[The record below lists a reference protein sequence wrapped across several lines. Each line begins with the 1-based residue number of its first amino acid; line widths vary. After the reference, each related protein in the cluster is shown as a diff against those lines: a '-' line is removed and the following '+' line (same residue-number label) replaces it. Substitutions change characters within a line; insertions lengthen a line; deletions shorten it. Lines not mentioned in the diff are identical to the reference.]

1 MNISVYANH
10 PYQEVRNMWSI
21 AMKNIPQHSL
31 KYVRATVDKDFV
43 DRIIAGMEN
52 KYYWKKNAI
61 VDLRQKG
68 SSLKLW
74 PLVFWEDPQR
84 FI

>member
-1 MNISVYANH
+1 
-10 PYQEVRNMWSI
+10 MWSI

-52 KYYWKKNAI
+52 KYY
-61 VDLRQKG
+61 
-68 SSLKLW
+68 
-74 PLVFWEDPQR
+74 
-84 FI
+84 